1 MVAIAPNLFL
11 ADPQIQPFYRDS
23 RVDLLAPNVDQLA
36 PNQFVVYR
44 NRTKKGQVEVV
55 KAVVPY
61 AMERTDVGTPQES
74 FRMIPPN
81 EGDGFFAFTPLIN
94 NQPPVILD
102 LDYNSPRIAAG
113 PLNNDDRIQRA
124 GISFLVE
131 EPWRAAQNMQHP
143 LFSFPVTSKAELLVT
158 FSLLPNSAIA
168 PIPNPF
174 QIGAAA
180 QKRVDFAGC
189 VIAGVVMP
197 QHLYDMLLK
206 NTEAANLI

>member
-61 AMERTDVGTPQES
+61 AMERTDGGTPQES
-74 FRMIPPN
+74 FRMMPPN
-81 EGDGFFAFTPLIN
+81 EGDGVFAFTPLIN

-102 LDYNSPRIAAG
+102 LQHNT
-113 PLNNDDRIQRA
+113 
-124 GISFLVE
+124 
-131 EPWRAAQNMQHP
+131 QNI
-143 LFSFPVTSKAELLVT
+143 F
-158 FSLLPNSAIA
+158 
-168 PIPNPF
+168 
-174 QIGAAA
+174 
-180 QKRVDFAGC
+180 RR
-189 VIAGVVMP
+189 GVVFF
-197 QHLYDMLLK
+197 
-206 NTEAANLI
+206 NFIF